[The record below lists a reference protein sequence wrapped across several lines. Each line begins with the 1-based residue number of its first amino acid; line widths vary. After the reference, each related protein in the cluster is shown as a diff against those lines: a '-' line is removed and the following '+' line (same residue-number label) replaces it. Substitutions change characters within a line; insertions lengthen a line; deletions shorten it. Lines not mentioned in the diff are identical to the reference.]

1 MKLKDT
7 VHYDWY
13 KKVFLLLFLA
23 LAVWMASSVTGANVL
38 DVLQNTD
45 QMTAFFRRF
54 LRPDFSYIPQ
64 LLAPLLSTLQM
75 SLTGTVLGVAV
86 ALPVSFL
93 ATTVVTDNRIVT
105 GIFRFFLSIVRT
117 IPTLLLAALLV
128 AIFGIGEATGVLTIA
143 IFTFGMV
150 SQLLYEAIEN
160 SDAEPIEAMTAVG
173 ANRIKVIFWA
183 IVPQILVY
191 IASYSLYAFE
201 VNVRASIVL
210 GYVGA
215 GGVGVLL
222 NSALSLM
229 RYDRVSIIVLTILV
243 VILVIDKVSEHVRER
258 LIG

>member
-1 MKLKDT
+1 
-7 VHYDWY
+7 
-13 KKVFLLLFLA
+13 LFLA

-160 SDAEPIEAMTAVG
+160 SDAERIEAMTAVG

-191 IASYSLYAFE
+191 IA
-201 VNVRASIVL
+201 
-210 GYVGA
+210 
-215 GGVGVLL
+215 
-222 NSALSLM
+222 
-229 RYDRVSIIVLTILV
+229 
-243 VILVIDKVSEHVRER
+243 
-258 LIG
+258 